1 MADFLRDPA
10 ASAAPSSRGQPTG
23 QKQLEENCGVFGV
36 VGPANSSRQVFFGL
50 YALNHRGQESA
61 GIASLDRSGIHV
73 HKGMGLVSQVFDEHD
88 IEQLP
93 GAIAIGHTRYS
104 TAGGSKLAG
113 AQPFVLETDL
123 GQLAIAHNG
132 QVAKQAVL
140 RKLVLGRGVG
150 LFSNSDSEVI
160 AQMLARPH
168 DPAEAAAFAAAGGV
182 KTAPAPSASSS
193 SSSSAA
199 AADGGASAAAAAAS
213 SSSAAAAPSP
223 AAAAAAAAAP
233 ATPTPSTPA
242 ALPVWACWLARIAA
256 FMRDCEGAYSLVAL
270 TKDALYG
277 VRDPYGLRPLCV
289 GRAQAPDG
297 SWSYYLASESCALG
311 TVGGDFVRELRPGE
325 AVRLDRNGI
334 SSWMPL
340 AEPVLPSL
348 AAVSVMPKTPSFCV
362 FEYVY
367 FARPDSIMEGQLV
380 HSARTR
386 LGARLAREA
395 PVLDADIVSG
405 VPDSSIAAAIGY
417 ANELKLPFSE
427 VFCKNRYIGRTFIK
441 PDDSLRKNAIQLKYN
456 PLTHVLKDKKVVLVD
471 DSLVRGNTLRQLVPL
486 LRKGG
491 AKEVHVRIS
500 SPPIRHPCYYG
511 VDIGT

>member
-1 MADFLRDPA
+1 MSDFFRDP
-10 ASAAPSSRGQPTG
+10 SAARPAGALSPTG

-36 VGPANSSRQVFFGL
+36 VGPANSSRLVFFGL

-61 GIASLDRSGIHV
+61 GLASMDRGGIHV

-93 GAIAIGHTRYS
+93 GNIAIGHTRYS

-140 RKLVLGRGVG
+140 RKLVLSRGVG

-182 KTAPAPSASSS
+182 KSAPAPPVATE
-193 SSSSAA
+193 A
-199 AADGGASAAAAAAS
+199 GAGAAAAS
-213 SSSAAAAPSP
+213 ADASAPT
-223 AAAAAAAAAP
+223 
-233 ATPTPSTPA
+233 TPGAPA
-242 ALPVWACWLARIAA
+242 ALPVWSCWLARMAA

-270 TKDALYG
+270 TKDGLYG
-277 VRDPYGLRPLCV
+277 VRDPYGLRPLCI
-289 GRAQAPDG
+289 GRSEAPDG
-297 SWSYYLASESCALG
+297 SFAYFLASESCALG
-311 TVGGDFVRELRPGE
+311 TVGADFIRELRPGE
-325 AVRLDRNGI
+325 VVRLDRNGI

-340 AEPVLPSL
+340 ADPV
-348 AAVSVMPKTPSFCV
+348 VSSAIIKSPPMPKAPSFCV

-367 FARPDSIMEGQLV
+367 FARPDSILEGQLV

-395 PVLDADIVSG
+395 PVLHADIVSG

-441 PDDSLRKNAIQLKYN
+441 PDDAIRKNAIQLKYN
-456 PLTHVLKDKKVVLVD
+456 PLTHVLQGKKIVLVD

-491 AKEVHVRIS
+491 AVEVHVRIS